1 MEFYSKSFSNPRL
14 QQGSYI
20 AAKQP
25 QSRPSSANAKLRQH
39 CPFCDSRNH
48 TAANCTTYT
57 TAKPRSEQARKRQ
70 LCYNC
75 LSTRHNTRDC
85 KSKFR
90 CRVCSRKHHTSLCT
104 SVKSTPPNLPKAF
117 TRQDNHHP
125 RHPTPPPARNHADHF
140 DVTHMSCNDNQPI
153 SIDELANSSATVPEE
168 KGNNS
173 TFTTTEAT
181 NQPAPLMCTDVK
193 LFNPDDPSCCATATA
208 FLDCGSTATYI
219 TEELAALLNLPTI
232 KREELSVSTFA
243 GSKPMLMECS
253 IHKIG
258 TVTEN
263 GTKCL
268 TVKSTS
274 SSAKD
279 VMQIIPDANLSVTL
293 CKPSIPIGNDYFWD
307 LVLSH
312 NFYYKNLS
320 EGHRLLHTTI
330 GDIILKK
337 ALDTKFKHCSF
348 VSIENDDVA
357 NPANHNELCELVSRF
372 WKLESVGILDNPDQR
387 DDDECLKLFNNTIY
401 YDSDEKRYVVT
412 LPFKVDPVKVPDNY
426 TLAYSRLR
434 NQLKQL
440 QQNPSYLERYHAVIE
455 DQLQRGIIERV
466 PAEDVHKPC
475 HYLSHHGELKRND
488 KDLKIRLTVPTKPN
502 HLSLHSCSIWIG
514 LFPISTRRH
523 HTLPPFHHGHYYFA
537 TYHP

>member
-1 MEFYSKSFSNPRL
+1 
-14 QQGSYI
+14 
-20 AAKQP
+20 
-25 QSRPSSANAKLRQH
+25 
-39 CPFCDSRNH
+39 
-48 TAANCTTYT
+48 
-57 TAKPRSEQARKRQ
+57 
-70 LCYNC
+70 
-75 LSTRHNTRDC
+75 
-85 KSKFR
+85 
-90 CRVCSRKHHTSLCT
+90 
-104 SVKSTPPNLPKAF
+104 
-117 TRQDNHHP
+117 
-125 RHPTPPPARNHADHF
+125 
-140 DVTHMSCNDNQPI
+140 MSCNDNQPI

-219 TEELAALLNLPTI
+219 TEELAALLNFPTI
-232 KREELSVSTFA
+232 KREELNVSTFA

-258 TVTEN
+258 IVTEN

-268 TVKSTS
+268 IVKSTTS
-274 SSAKD
+274 LAKD
-279 VMQIIPDANLSVTL
+279 VMQIIPDGNLSVTL
-293 CKPSIPIGNDYFWD
+293 CKPSILIGNDYFWD

-312 NFYYKNLS
+312 NFCYKNLS
-320 EGHRLLHTTI
+320 EGHSLLHTTI

-412 LPFKVDPVKVPDNY
+412 LPFKVDPVKVPENY

-475 HYLSHHGELKRND
+475 HYLSHHGVLKRND
-488 KDLKIRLTVPTKPN
+488 KDLKIRCVYDGSAKLKGSVSLNDTLYRGPVLLPNLVGILILSRLCEILISSDIEKAFLMVGLNQSSRDYTRFLWLKNSTGSLCPQNLITYRFTRVPFGLFICPDVDIINAVPTMIAQCYKDWSRCTPATKFLSGSLWRTCEKRCQECLGREWGECVEVKAGPCSGGYQCQCKGGKVKNSNPN
-502 HLSLHSCSIWIG
+502 PNIITCLLG
-514 LFPISTRRH
+514 L
-523 HTLPPFHHGHYYFA
+523 
-537 TYHP
+537 

>member
-1 MEFYSKSFSNPRL
+1 
-14 QQGSYI
+14 
-20 AAKQP
+20 
-25 QSRPSSANAKLRQH
+25 
-39 CPFCDSRNH
+39 
-48 TAANCTTYT
+48 
-57 TAKPRSEQARKRQ
+57 
-70 LCYNC
+70 
-75 LSTRHNTRDC
+75 
-85 KSKFR
+85 
-90 CRVCSRKHHTSLCT
+90 
-104 SVKSTPPNLPKAF
+104 
-117 TRQDNHHP
+117 
-125 RHPTPPPARNHADHF
+125 
-140 DVTHMSCNDNQPI
+140 MSCNDNQPI

-193 LFNPDDPSCCATATA
+193 LFNPDDPSCRATATA
-208 FLDCGSTATYI
+208 FLDYGSTATYI

-258 TVTEN
+258 IVTEN

-268 TVKSTS
+268 TVKSTTS
-274 SSAKD
+274 LAKD
-279 VMQIIPDANLSVTL
+279 VMQIIPDGNLSF
-293 CKPSIPIGNDYFWD
+293 C
-307 LVLSH
+307 
-312 NFYYKNLS
+312 
-320 EGHRLLHTTI
+320 
-330 GDIILKK
+330 
-337 ALDTKFKHCSF
+337 F

-357 NPANHNELCELVSRF
+357 NPANHNKLCELVSRF

-387 DDDECLKLFNNTIY
+387 DDDECLKLFHNTIY

-440 QQNPSYLERYHAVIE
+440 QQNPSYLERDHAVIK

-475 HYLSHHGELKRND
+475 HYLSHHGVLKRND
-488 KDLKIRLTVPTKPN
+488 KDLKIRCVYDGSAKLKGSVSLNDTLYRGPVLLPN
-502 HLSLHSCSIWIG
+502 LVGILIRSRL
-514 LFPISTRRH
+514 
-523 HTLPPFHHGHYYFA
+523 
-537 TYHP
+537 